1 MKFLL
6 SFVVFGSIALA
17 AAELEVNMY
26 GECMVKKNCMAN
38 SDIGLTCI
46 EDCLLKPICQFPQDD
61 IDALEVGGAVAIDGK
76 DIREKRALGRIY
88 TGSAC
93 E

>member
-6 SFVVFGSIALA
+6 SFVVFGSFALA
-17 AAELEVNMY
+17 AAELEVIMY
-26 GECMVKKNCMAN
+26 GECMVKNNCMAN

>member
-1 MKFLL
+1 MVKN
-6 SFVVFGSIALA
+6 S
-17 AAELEVNMY
+17 
-26 GECMVKKNCMAN
+26 CMVN